1 MSRECVEKYA
11 IINLEMESSNLK
23 LAVDNEN
30 FDNVLDFFYIKNSEI
45 SDEGLKKLKNHF
57 NTNFNTQVH
66 PWDFEKNLDGKLK
79 DGDRIHYLYLYYLIW
94 TLSYHTGQFKIIYH
108 EIFDGNVYKSLKRD
122 EELNSICL
130 QGMKHKVLGFKEI
143 KGSR

>member
-1 MSRECVEKYA
+1 MKSSTLNLA
-11 IINLEMESSNLK
+11 I
-23 LAVDNEN
+23 DNEN

-66 PWDFEKNLDGKLK
+66 PWDFEKNLDNKLK

-108 EIFDGNVYKSLKRD
+108 EIFDGSAYKSLKRD

-130 QGMKHKVLGFKEI
+130 QGMKHKVLGFKKIE
-143 KGSR
+143 GSKF